1 MVVSESRTA
10 GWSDLHRHEVGG
22 GAPSS
27 FVRHTFDGKRYAPK
41 ERTPGKQAPRGRETA
56 MAYDDR
62 DNGTSAVLV
71 SFLLG
76 ALTGA
81 GIALLLAPRSGRET
95 REALGERLRD
105 AAERS
110 RALGDQVAEKGRE
123 AAESAS
129 RLVDR
134 GRDILDK
141 V

>member
-1 MVVSESRTA
+1 
-10 GWSDLHRHEVGG
+10 
-22 GAPSS
+22 
-27 FVRHTFDGKRYAPK
+27 
-41 ERTPGKQAPRGRETA
+41 

-62 DNGTSAVLV
+62 DSGTSAVLV

-81 GIALLLAPRSGRET
+81 GIALLMAPRPGRET
-95 REALGERLRD
+95 REALGESLRD
-105 AAERS
+105 AAEKS
-110 RALGDQVAEKGRE
+110 RALGERVAEKSRE
-123 AAESAS
+123 VAESAS